1 MRQRTLQD
9 YLLSTKIGVK
19 LNNNSNV
26 KYATIKNVLYVKDL
40 HYNLLSVHSLEKA
53 ELQVLSEKGK
63 VVILRNSEPLEIGK
77 REKNL

>member
-9 YLLSTKIGVK
+9 YLLSTKTGVK

-26 KYATIKNVLYVKDL
+26 KYATIKNVLYVNDL
-40 HYNLLSVHSLEKA
+40 HDLLSVHSLEKA